1 MSNRQLLTEN
11 EIKEIIREEFASQGV
26 ILTEEQLEELFGM
39 FGRSKL
45 VKQIKEIDPE
55 GEELEKLGYTME
67 KIEDLDKGA
76 LQQILDDLREAT
88 GTEAP
93 KGFMQKVKDVYAGV
107 KDIGIL
113 SGGAGTLL
121 GGEETFDIEK
131 RNQLKGDA
139 KKQIEGWLGKLKYDP
154 LTSMYSS
161 LNQAQFPNNKGGEFK
176 ANAAELQQEYDKVVK
191 DFENGQLDVDRAN
204 TIIAVLRALV
214 IYYQDFA
221 MSDKNFYVNEEVVPD
236 EGGGEEEQEPMGAK
250 QGSTSKNFIAAYGN
264 QLPLGLAAAG
274 VACLAAGFAADS
286 DFFQNFLQG
295 FKDMETIPTEA
306 DQLRS
311 ITNVLQLGEVKPGE
325 GIIRVVRRMTPL
337 ENFGKAGGPGLGEL
351 AKYPMVVKLLGA
363 SLMSKGGPGALQD
376 AISQNLDPLQTFG
389 QAGRTGTAKAGE
401 ELFGLNKG
409 VFEKNATK
417 VINEKLKGT
426 KSIPAATLKNKFL
439 TGLGSLLGPILKALG
454 LGALV
459 AALASFGMRQ
469 KGKGKMGGSRMS
481 MLKNM
486 VDGFLDVEGEG
497 GEKPPP
503 PPPPPRPPGG
513 GDTYITQTTN
523 IDIDVLVNLIQQLT
537 QITSNNTT
545 VNNVNNIINNIDDRD
560 TEINVD
566 QRQFMQDIV
575 NILIQNN
582 IDINNT
588 NINTNIVNQ
597 LVPVLIKTGDIS
609 TPEEKSRIKPV
620 LIRYDKDDIKLYSPR
635 ILNPEMSKEYI
646 ELFSKVESNGLVG
659 DDRITAEVSEM
670 LQRMVSTGI
679 LLELSPLPPEEERP
693 PGDDTP
699 PPDEGGADEEGAPEK
714 GGKEVETDVLERAME
729 GSRGVRWDE
738 DNPKLGPLTM
748 ARLKKRWPNRKSR
761 NRRTGV
767 ITRTVMKFYYV
778 FDKTLVTLDE
788 EIGVDA
794 ATTQALAKLV
804 INKLKK
810 SKRVK
815 LDTADLQKL
824 VARAAKKSGEL
835 QGKEDQVIDAL
846 AQMHV
851 VSDSGQRELAE
862 GKTLSRWKVLS
873 GIR

>member
-1 MSNRQLLTEN
+1 MNNRQLLTES
-11 EIKEIIREEFASQGV
+11 EIKEIIREEFASRGV
-26 ILTEEQLEELFGM
+26 ILTEEQLDELFG
-39 FGRSKL
+39 FGAKDKL
-45 VKQIKEIDPE
+45 IKKIKELDPE
-55 GEELEKLGYTME
+55 GDKLREKYQIHHFDTLKDHSVE
-67 KIEDLDKGA
+67 SLKQIFEDLGGEPDEEG
-76 LQQILDDLREAT
+76 
-88 GTEAP
+88 
-93 KGFMQKVKDVYAGV
+93 KGFGQKVLDVFKGIG
-107 KDIGIL
+107 DIGIL
-113 SGGAGTLL
+113 GGGAGTLL

-131 RNQLKGDA
+131 RKQLKSTA
-139 KKQIEGWLGKLKYDP
+139 KKQIEGWLKKLKYDP

-176 ANAAELQQEYDKVVK
+176 ANVAELQQEYDTIVK
-191 DFENGQLDVDRAN
+191 AFENGDIDVDRAN
-204 TIIAVLRALV
+204 TVIAVLRALV

-221 MSDKNFYVNEEVVPD
+221 MSDKNFYVNEEVAPD
-236 EGGGEEEQEPMGAK
+236 EGGGEKEQEPIGAK
-250 QGSTSKNFIAAYGN
+250 QGSVSKNFIAAYGN

-295 FKDMETIPTEA
+295 FKDMETVPTEA

-311 ITNVLQLGEVKPGE
+311 VTNVLQLGEVKPNE

-363 SLMSKGGPGALQD
+363 SMMSKGGPGALQD

-389 QAGRTGTAKAGE
+389 QATRTGTAKAGE

-409 VFEKNATK
+409 VFEKNVTK
-417 VINEKLKGT
+417 FINEKVKGT
-426 KSIPAATLKNKFL
+426 KSMAANTVKNKFL
-439 TGLGSLLGPILKALG
+439 TGLGSLLGPVLKALG

-481 MLKNM
+481 VLKNM

-503 PPPPPRPPGG
+503 PPPPPPGG

-523 IDIDVLVNLIQQLT
+523 IDVDVLVNLIQKLT
-537 QITSNNTT
+537 HIESNKTT
-545 VNNVNNIINNIDDRD
+545 VNNVTNIINNIDDRD

-588 NINTNIVNQ
+588 NINNNVVNQ
-597 LVPVLIKTGDIS
+597 LVPVLVKTGDIS
-609 TPEEKSRIKPV
+609 TPEERSVIKPV
-620 LIRYDKDDIKLYSPR
+620 LIRYDDDDIKLYAPR
-635 ILNPEMSKEYI
+635 LGNKDASKEYI
-646 ELFSKVESNGLVG
+646 QVFSKVESDALIGRARV
-659 DDRITAEVSEM
+659 AEM
-670 LQRMVSTGI
+670 LQNMASAGI

-693 PGDDTP
+693 RGGGAP
-699 PPDEGGADEEGAPEK
+699 PSDEGADDEEGAEEAPA
-714 GGKEVETDVLERAME
+714 GDMSTDAME
-729 GSRGVRWDE
+729 NALAGDGGMRWDAE
-738 DNPKLGPLTM
+738 KRGKLTIGKLN
-748 ARLKKRWPNRKSR
+748 KRWKRKSR

-767 ITRTVMKFYYV
+767 ITRTVPKYYYV
-778 FDKTLVTLDE
+778 FDKTLLSFME
-788 EIGVDA
+788 EMGVSQA
-794 ATTQALAKLV
+794 ATTALATLI
-804 INKLKK
+804 INELKK
-810 SKRVK
+810 SKKVK
-815 LDTADLQKL
+815 LDVSQLQKL
-824 VARAAKKSGEL
+824 VAFASKSARDL

-846 AQMHV
+846 AKMKV
-851 VSDSGQRELAE
+851 VSDSGRRELAE

>member
-11 EIKEIIREEFASQGV
+11 EIKEIIREEFASRGV
-26 ILTEEQLEELFGM
+26 ILTEEQLDELFG
-39 FGRSKL
+39 FGAKDKL
-45 VKQIKEIDPE
+45 IKKIKELDPE
-55 GEELEKLGYTME
+55 GDKLREKYQIHHFDTLKDHSVE
-67 KIEDLDKGA
+67 SLKQIFEDLGGEPDEEG
-76 LQQILDDLREAT
+76 
-88 GTEAP
+88 
-93 KGFMQKVKDVYAGV
+93 KGFFQKVKDVYAGV

-131 RNQLKGDA
+131 RNQLKDDA

-295 FKDMETIPTEA
+295 FKDMENIPTDA
-306 DQLRS
+306 DTLRS
-311 ITNVLQLGEVKPGE
+311 VQSTLQLGDVKSGE
-325 GIIRVVRRMTPL
+325 GIIKVVRRLTPFK
-337 ENFGKAGGPGLGEL
+337 NFGAAGGPGLEVLGDP
-351 AKYPMVVKLLGA
+351 KYSVVLGLLKT
-363 SLMSKGGPGALQD
+363 SMISKQGPGALVQ
-376 AISQNLDPLQTFG
+376 AIQQNANPADLFI
-389 QAGRTGTAKAGE
+389 AGSKSGTAKAGE
-401 ELFGLNKG
+401 ELFGLNAG
-409 VFEKNATK
+409 SFEQNITK

-426 KSIPAATLKNKFL
+426 KTVAAATLKNKFL
-439 TGLGSLLGPILKALG
+439 TGLGALLGPILKALG

-481 MLKNM
+481 ALKEL

-503 PPPPPRPPGG
+503 PPPPPPGG

-545 VNNVNNIINNIDDRD
+545 VNNVNNIITNIDDRD
-560 TEINVD
+560 TQINVD

-620 LIRYDKDDIKLYSPR
+620 LIRYDDDDIKLYSPR

-659 DDRITAEVSEM
+659 DDRIAAEVSEM

-699 PPDEGGADEEGAPEK
+699 PPDEGGADEEGAPEE
-714 GGKEVETDVLERAME
+714 GGEEVETDALENAME
-729 GSRGVRWDE
+729 GSRGMRWE
-738 DNPKLGPLTM
+738 EKKLGPLTM
-748 ARLKKRWPNRKSR
+748 AKLKKRWPNRKSR

-778 FDKTLVTLDE
+778 FDKTLVSLDE
-788 EIGVDA
+788 EIGVDS

-835 QGKEDQVIDAL
+835 QGKEEQIIDAL
-846 AQMHV
+846 AQMNV
-851 VSDSGQRELAE
+851 VSDAGRRELAE